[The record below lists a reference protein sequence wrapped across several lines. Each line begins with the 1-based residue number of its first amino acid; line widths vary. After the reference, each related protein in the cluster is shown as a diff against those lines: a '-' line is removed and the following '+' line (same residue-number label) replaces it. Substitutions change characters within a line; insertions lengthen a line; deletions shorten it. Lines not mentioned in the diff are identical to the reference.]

1 MEFPQDDIDRLL
13 LSEHNRKTAEQNYAK
28 NPLDADN
35 LTKWGEALIEMS
47 AFQNPG
53 DSKKM
58 IEDALSKLEEALQ
71 IDPTKH
77 YTLWCMGNANTS
89 CAFLTP
95 DIDDAKVY
103 FDAAFKYFQKAL
115 DVDPE
120 NGLYQQSLKI
130 ALKGPELHTEIQR
143 QGLGQ
148 MSQGGS
154 SASSKEQV
162 SKKKKSNDF
171 KYDMLGWFILA
182 AGIVAWVG
190 MAKSHVPPSPP
201 S

>member
-1 MEFPQDDIDRLL
+1 MEFSQDDVDRLL

-28 NPLDADN
+28 NPLDAD
-35 LTKWGEALIEMS
+35 EAL
-47 AFQNPG
+47 
-53 DSKKM
+53 
-58 IEDALSKLEEALQ
+58 L

-77 YTLWCMGNANTS
+77 YTLWCLGNANTS
-89 CAFLTP
+89 CAFLASAS
-95 DIDDAKVY
+95 DAKVY
-103 FDAAFKYFQKAL
+103 FDKAVEYFQKAL
-115 DVDPE
+115 EVDPE
-120 NGLYQQSLKI
+120 NGLYQQSLQI
-130 ALKGPELHTEIQR
+130 ALKGPELHMEIQK
-143 QGLGQ
+143 QGLGLGQ

-162 SKKKKSNDF
+162 SKKKRSNDF
-171 KYDMLGWFILA
+171 KYYDILGWVILA